1 MALNKDIEDQFSSA
15 VKTALDTSEP
25 AAPPSEAI
33 AVPAHASRP
42 RRHRAWAVALLC
54 LAFVAIAA
62 IVFIIILQVRG
73 VSVPF
78 LSDGMATIWPG
89 DSADKL
95 DAVPAPSANATTAAS
110 ANSTGAARASATPAA
125 LASATPD
132 VSARASEPTAAVEST
147 AAIRTWRPPRPPRR
161 ASTAMCDNRSPCR
174 RRRRAVGKARGIH
187 RRPRM
192 HPRSPQRIQGIGPR
206 WPRSLLRVACQYRPA
221 SAGGSDSRGGGRR
234 FGASSEG

>member
-15 VKTALDTSEP
+15 VKTALDTSEA

-42 RRHRAWAVALLC
+42 RRRRAWAVALLC

-62 IVFIIILQVRG
+62 IVFITILHVRG

-78 LSDGMATIWPG
+78 LSDEMATMWPG
-89 DSADKL
+89 DGADKL
-95 DAVPAPSANATTAAS
+95 NAVPAPSANATPAAS

-132 VSARASEPTAAVEST
+132 ASAHASEPH
-147 AAIRTWRPPRPPRR
+147 
-161 ASTAMCDNRSPCR
+161 C
-174 RRRRAVGKARGIH
+174 
-187 RRPRM
+187 
-192 HPRSPQRIQGIGPR
+192 
-206 WPRSLLRVACQYRPA
+206 
-221 SAGGSDSRGGGRR
+221 GS
-234 FGASSEG
+234 